1 MCLSLNR
8 LPTERGPK
16 QSSSHSHCA
25 ITQLTFPGGTRKQ
38 LFLPDSLVLSRSLA
52 YKTSP
57 TFSDIPPNSW
67 RECPAY
73 PTALRKVSLVWS
85 VKQASKVGGL
95 LPLTTPLVKTRTLS
109 WRRVMERKRLVLE
122 PRVFV
127 FLLIKHFLGPR
138 LLVGNG

>member
-1 MCLSLNR
+1 MCVSNR
-8 LPTERGPK
+8 LPTERGLK

-25 ITQLTFPGGTRKQ
+25 TTRLTFLGGTRKQ

-95 LPLTTPLVKTRTLS
+95 PPLTTPLVKTRTLS

>member
-1 MCLSLNR
+1 MCVSLNR

-25 ITQLTFPGGTRKQ
+25 TTQLTFPGGTRKQ

-73 PTALRKVSLVWS
+73 PTALRKASLVSS

-95 LPLTTPLVKTRTLS
+95 PPLTTPLVTLS